1 MLMTTPAFEDAGR
14 VRDLLTDDHRT
25 VSRYHDTVEIPQLI
39 LDAAGIDTLIDVL
52 TGAKQSILRFGQEA
66 ESIRQAS
73 PGAADRAGEEAGPE

>member
-1 MLMTTPAFEDAGR
+1 MLMTTPACEDAGR

-52 TGAKQSILRFGQEA
+52 TGAKQSILRFGREA
-66 ESIRQAS
+66 ESIRESARS
-73 PGAADRAGEEAGPE
+73 AGEAGPE